1 MDFYQKGRYLSHRL
15 YTKGGRKMKDE
26 DEVRVAWILWQVL
39 VDFTNLLWDRYEKD
53 FIDRCLNEEEQ
64 KEIERHMVDDR
75 DVPF

>member
-1 MDFYQKGRYLSHRL
+1 MR
-15 YTKGGRKMKDE
+15 DE
-26 DEVRVAWILWQVL
+26 DEVKVAWILWQVL

-53 FIDRCLNEEEQ
+53 FIDRCLDEEEQ

>member
-1 MDFYQKGRYLSHRL
+1 MR
-15 YTKGGRKMKDE
+15 DE
-26 DEVRVAWILWQVL
+26 DEVKVAWMLWQVL

-53 FIDRCLNEEEQ
+53 FIDRCLDEEEQ